1 MPSPAPKS
9 PPPLPTPRFKWDDV
23 ALLMACHRERTLA
36 GAARVLALDPA
47 TAGRRL
53 SQLEDGLGVVL
64 FHRGRDGLL
73 PTAAM
78 DAVLPAAEAAEV
90 AMARFGQA
98 VDGVETGVEGTVR
111 VTMPPGVADALFVPL
126 LPQLLARHPR
136 LRLEIDAS
144 TRYVDLERRE
154 ADLALRTQRPTQGDL
169 VSVRLLDVPMAVMG
183 APERYLNAPPTTL
196 GALPWIGYDHELA
209 HLPEVRWVAAHARP
223 DAVTVRT
230 SGWSVQL
237 GAARMGVGVVLTTR
251 VQGQIA
257 GLVPVPLV
265 AADQAEV
272 DALAPGTLW
281 LVCPRSLR
289 EVPRVDAVW
298 TFLRDAVAGLGM

>member
-1 MPSPAPKS
+1 MSQSAPVK
-9 PPPLPTPRFKWDDV
+9 PLQRFKWDDV

-36 GAARVLALDPA
+36 SAARLLTLDPA

-53 SQLEDGLGVVL
+53 TQLEETLGVVL

-78 DAVLPAAEAAEV
+78 DAVLPAAEAAEM

-98 VDGVETGVEGTVR
+98 VDGVEADVEGTVR
-111 VTMPPGVADALFVPL
+111 ITMPPGVADALFVPL

-154 ADLALRTQRPTQGDL
+154 ADLALRTRRPTQGDL
-169 VSVRLLDVPMAVMG
+169 VSVRLVDVSLAVMG
-183 APERYLNAPPTTL
+183 APELYACAPPTTL
-196 GALPWIGYDHELA
+196 QSLPWIAYDHELE
-209 HLPEVRWVAAHARP
+209 HLPEARWVAAHARP
-223 DAVTVRT
+223 EAVVVRT

-237 GAARMGVGVVLTTR
+237 GSARAGVGVILTTA
-251 VQGQIA
+251 VQGRMA
-257 GLVPVPLV
+257 GLVPVPLED
-265 AADQAEV
+265 ADQAEV
-272 DALAPGTLW
+272 DALPPGTLW
-281 LVCPRSLR
+281 LVCPRMLR

-298 TFLRDAVAGLGM
+298 TFLRDAVTGLGM